1 MLMDWW
7 RKNAPVFGTAAQWA
21 GGLGAIGTLCV
32 ASYGLSKAVP
42 YFENVNL
49 RELNAQLQLSN
60 RKLSDEREELNK
72 GLEDSRKSLEKSQGE
87 AEFVRVALEC
97 MWGSAAMTGFLNEKV
112 NKFNAMQRFTLM
124 NSSGDIPAELVTE
137 AVLVRD
143 VRKALNEGG
152 KSLMKQEMQAELRA
166 ARDKVMEGFGEKL
179 DLVILPAL
187 NAKVRPTD
195 RDFLRAN
202 VNGDVASELSM
213 QLYLACNDMLKRMK

>member
-1 MLMDWW
+1 MFLDWW
-7 RKNAPVFGTAAQWA
+7 RRHAPVFGTAAQWV

-32 ASYGLSKAVP
+32 AFYGLSKAVP

-60 RKLSDEREELNK
+60 RKLADEREELNK
-72 GLEDSRKSLEKSQGE
+72 GLEETRKTLADSQHETDV
-87 AEFVRVALEC
+87 VRLALEC
-97 MWGSAAMTGFLNEKV
+97 MWGSAGATGFLNDKA

-124 NSSGDIPAELVTE
+124 NPTGDIPAELVTE

-143 VRKALNEGG
+143 VRKALREDG
-152 KSLMKQEMQAELRA
+152 KSILRQELRNEIKA

-187 NAKVRPTD
+187 NAKVRPTE

-213 QLYLACNDMLKRMK
+213 QLFLACNDILKKMK